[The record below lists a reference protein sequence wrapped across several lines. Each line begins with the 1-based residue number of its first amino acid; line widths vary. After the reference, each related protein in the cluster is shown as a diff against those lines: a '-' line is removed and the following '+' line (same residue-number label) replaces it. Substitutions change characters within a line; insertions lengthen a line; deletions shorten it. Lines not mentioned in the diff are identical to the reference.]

1 MVTAADRAAATFAVW
16 GTNPSARLR
25 RAPPLSGEAV
35 SRSLTEDIPLR
46 ARRPTSHVRG
56 GSVSRRGLNQ
66 LARNPRPP
74 CMGAQ
79 VRRNVQVCSHPLF
92 GRGGAG
98 GRGASLR
105 EAASPPSV
113 PPPTSLRAGARGRGF
128 STEKPPPPEFFL
140 CISLYFSWFLL
151 DGMEGTW
158 YDAKQFHRRDE
169 SPPRKAMKSSSSR
182 GASLAESREK
192 VQVRQGEP
200 VKEQLGASAR
210 KAQAK

>member
-1 MVTAADRAAATFAVW
+1 MPAGTPRTSAAALSAAVDSTNLQ
-16 GTNPSARLR
+16 GTA
-25 RAPPLSGEAV
+25 
-35 SRSLTEDIPLR
+35 
-46 ARRPTSHVRG
+46 PTSHGRA
-56 GSVSRRGLNQ
+56 SSKKHT
-66 LARNPRPP
+66 
-74 CMGAQ
+74 
-79 VRRNVQVCSHPLF
+79 SLF
-92 GRGGAG
+92 PSTLRE
-98 GRGASLR
+98 RGAWGERRFSER
-105 EAASPPSV
+105 SASPPSV
-113 PPPTSLRAGARGRGF
+113 PPPASLRAGARGRGF

-200 VKEQLGASAR
+200 VKEQLGASA
-210 KAQAK
+210 

>member
-1 MVTAADRAAATFAVW
+1 
-16 GTNPSARLR
+16 
-25 RAPPLSGEAV
+25 
-35 SRSLTEDIPLR
+35 
-46 ARRPTSHVRG
+46 
-56 GSVSRRGLNQ
+56 
-66 LARNPRPP
+66 
-74 CMGAQ
+74 MGAQ
-79 VRRNVQVCSHPLF
+79 VRRNAQAYSQLLF
-92 GRGGAG
+92 GREGSG

-113 PPPTSLRAGARGRGF
+113 PYPTSLRKGVRGRGF

>member
-1 MVTAADRAAATFAVW
+1 MEVRQKA
-16 GTNPSARLR
+16 PSAE
-25 RAPPLSGEAV
+25 GAV
-35 SRSLTEDIPLR
+35 SRRLTEDNLSPCPQ
-46 ARRPTSHVRG
+46 ARLARP
-56 GSVSRRGLNQ
+56 RRLCQ
-66 LARNPRPP
+66 PPWTQPISRNPRPLR
-74 CMGAQ
+74 MGAQ
-79 VRRNVQVCSHPLF
+79 VRRNVQVYSHPLF
-92 GRGGAG
+92 GREGSG

-105 EAASPPSV
+105 EAASPPQRSS
-113 PPPTSLRAGARGRGF
+113 PSRLFGRGPGERGF

>member
-1 MVTAADRAAATFAVW
+1 MSAAALSAAVDSTNLQ
-16 GTNPSARLR
+16 GTRAHLAWAHKTEGKVKSIPSYS
-25 RAPPLSGEAV
+25 SGE
-35 SRSLTEDIPLR
+35 
-46 ARRPTSHVRG
+46 
-56 GSVSRRGLNQ
+56 RGLGGEA
-66 LARNPRPP
+66 LLLEKRPLP
-74 CMGAQ
+74 PAFL
-79 VRRNVQVCSHPLF
+79 PT
-92 GRGGAG
+92 
-98 GRGASLR
+98 ASLR
-105 EAASPPSV
+105 K
-113 PPPTSLRAGARGRGF
+113 GARGRGF
-128 STEKPPPPEFFL
+128 SAEKPPPPEFFL

-151 DGMEGTW
+151 DGGEGTW

>member
-1 MVTAADRAAATFAVW
+1 MQMTEKFPLHQSLHTPIAGKPMAHAIGFPAIQFPQRRMSAAALSAAVDS
-16 GTNPSARLR
+16 THKQEPAS
-25 RAPPLSGEAV
+25 
-35 SRSLTEDIPLR
+35 
-46 ARRPTSHVRG
+46 
-56 GSVSRRGLNQ
+56 
-66 LARNPRPP
+66 PR
-74 CMGAQ
+74 MGAQ
-79 VRRNVQVCSHPLF
+79 VRRNVQVYSHPLF
-92 GRGGAG
+92 GRGGSG

-113 PPPTSLRAGARGRGF
+113 
-128 STEKPPPPEFFL
+128 PPPEFFL

-151 DGMEGTW
+151 DGMGGTW